1 MIKEGDVLIWNGYGY
16 TTDTRYLVV
25 KIMDYYYDVP
35 NIVQLRLIVTDAEY
49 YEPLKTI
56 IQGLEEG
63 WITMEKEPIIPRRV
77 IKSHMI

>member
-1 MIKEGDVLIWNGYGY
+1 MIKEGDVLIWNGHGY

-35 NIVQLRLIVTDAEY
+35 NIVQLRLIGTDADY

-56 IQGLEEG
+56 IQGLEEE
-63 WITMEKEPIIPRRV
+63 WITIEKEPITPRRV